1 MTGSTNGWSSA
12 KHLRINYASVNDLLS
27 TELKTLNITKV
38 HNILERFFIYQGKPT
53 LSLVLLETF
62 LETIVR
68 RLLQLTVEIDEN
80 LHPSVFGLSVITL
93 ETILIFSLDPF

>member
-1 MTGSTNGWSSA
+1 MIRSTNGWNSA
-12 KHLRINYASVNDLLS
+12 KHLRINYASVNDLLGA
-27 TELKTLNITKV
+27 ELKTLNITKV

-62 LETIVR
+62 VQIIVR
-68 RLLQLTVEIDEN
+68 RLLQWTVEIDEN
-80 LHPSVFGLSVITL
+80 LHLSVFGLSVITS